1 MTGAWRRLSL
11 RARLLLIGVLGVATA
26 LALGSAVLYA
36 VLTIV
41 GYRTLDGSATATATE
56 VSRLVE
62 QDRLPDPI
70 PVTGNQIV
78 QVVDARDRVVS
89 ASVNGDRL
97 TALLLPR
104 EVRSAQGGS
113 PLVVPGSRVGLD
125 SPMRVVAVR
134 ADAAQGPR
142 VVLVG
147 QQFDDLSHSQHVLK
161 VTLLVTYPLLLGV
174 LALIAWHVVGAVLR
188 PVESLRSSAERISGS
203 GRDDRLP
210 VPTSGDEIHA
220 LAVTLNSM
228 LDRLAAA
235 RARQRSF
242 VADAAHELRSPLAS
256 MHTQLEVGE
265 RLGEDTATSADLH
278 AEVLRMAALVE
289 DLLVLARLD
298 ADDAPAV
305 PMEPVEVSAWVDE
318 VVGRYAGA
326 RVPVVPVGDSADG
339 LVVRGRHA
347 DLRRALSNLVDNAV
361 RHAATRVEVAVS
373 REGDDVVVE
382 VSDDGAGVPASER
395 EGVFGRFTRLDDAR
409 DRDAGG
415 SGLGLAIVRELVVA
429 LGGEVSLTESAL
441 GGLCARLVLPGYR
454 SRS

>member
-1 MTGAWRRLSL
+1 MNQAWQRLSL

-36 VLTIV
+36 VLTVV
-41 GYRTLDGSATATATE
+41 GYRTLDASGTATATE
-56 VSRLVE
+56 VATLVE
-62 QDRLPDPI
+62 QGRLPDPI

-78 QVVDARDRVVS
+78 QVVDSRDRVVS

-97 TALLLPR
+97 TAVLLPR
-104 EVRSAQGGS
+104 EVRSAEDGS

-125 SPMRVVAVR
+125 SPLRVVAVR
-134 ADAAQGPR
+134 TDDAAQRSR

-161 VTLLVTYPLLLGV
+161 VTLLVTYPLLLAV
-174 LALIAWHVVGAVLR
+174 LALIAWRVVGAVLR

-203 GRDDRLP
+203 GREDRLP

-256 MHTQLEVGE
+256 IQTQLEVGR
-265 RLGEDTATSADLH
+265 RLGEDPATSADLH
-278 AEVLRMAALVE
+278 AEVLRMTALVE

-305 PMEPVEVSAWVDE
+305 PLEPVDVAGWVDG
-318 VVGRYAGA
+318 VVGRYAAA
-326 RVPVVPVGDSADG
+326 RVPVVVVGERAEG
-339 LVVRGRHA
+339 LVVRGRPE

-361 RHAATRVEVAVS
+361 RHAGTRVEVAIR

-382 VSDDGAGVPASER
+382 VCDDGAGVPGADRER
-395 EGVFGRFTRLDDAR
+395 VFERFTRLDDAR

-429 LGGEVSLTESAL
+429 VGGDVRLTESAR
-441 GGLCARLVLPGYR
+441 GGLCARLVLP
-454 SRS
+454 SA

>member
-1 MTGAWRRLSL
+1 MTPAWQRLSL

-41 GYRTLDGSATATATE
+41 GYRTLDGSAAATASE
-56 VSRLVE
+56 VATLVE

-104 EVRSAQGGS
+104 EVRSAQDGS
-113 PLVVPGSRVGLD
+113 PVVVPGSRVGLD
-125 SPMRVVAVR
+125 SPLRVVAAR
-134 ADAAQGPR
+134 ADAPQESR

-228 LDRLAAA
+228 LDRLAVA

-256 MHTQLEVGE
+256 MQTQLEVGQ
-265 RLGEDTATSADLH
+265 RLGEDPAASADLH
-278 AEVLRMAALVE
+278 AEVLRMTALVE

-305 PMEPVEVSAWVDE
+305 PVEPVEVSAWVGE
-318 VVGRYAGA
+318 VVGRYAAA
-326 RVPVVPVGDSADG
+326 RVPVVVVGEGPDG
-339 LVVRGRHA
+339 LVVRGRRA

-361 RHAATRVEVAVS
+361 RHAGTRVEVAIR

-382 VSDDGAGVPASER
+382 VADDGAGVPAAER
-395 EGVFGRFTRLDDAR
+395 ERVFERFTRLDDAR

-429 LGGEVSLTESAL
+429 LGGDVQLTESAR
-441 GGLCARLVLPGYR
+441 GGLCARLVLPAV
-454 SRS
+454 